1 MVGEGEN
8 AGKEGRRG
16 RRRGIFIFLTHCLCL
31 ISFSLCNSWFLI
43 TLLSPLIRAR
53 GVSLTVPHSVILSPL
68 PLLKIKDTFI
78 TLHCLV
84 MVSQGRSQS
93 NNNSLISVYLSLPN
107 RPKYFPNSLK
117 TLSSCFILRFSTAPF
132 ISLLAL
138 HRVFLS
144 HCMSMCA
151 RPKMQCTEI

>member
-1 MVGEGEN
+1 MRLVGEGEN
-8 AGKEGRRG
+8 AGKEGWRG

-31 ISFSLCNSWFLI
+31 ISSFLLCNSWFLI

-84 MVSQGRSQS
+84 MVSQGRSRS
-93 NNNSLISVYLSLPN
+93 NNNSLISVYHSLPN
-107 RPKYFPNSLK
+107 RPKIFPKLTKDTLFLFYPPLLYCSFHQSPRSASSL
-117 TLSSCFILRFSTAPF
+117 SATACP
-132 ISLLAL
+132 
-138 HRVFLS
+138 
-144 HCMSMCA
+144 
-151 RPKMQCTEI
+151 